1 MVWSSSSRSTPSPEV
16 ALAWGSQ
23 SMRST
28 RRPRAARAAPRLMA
42 VVVLPTPPFWLTT
55 AMIRLGTL
63 GRDYAAGTGGP
74 PSHPAGQLGRVSFA
88 TVFHAPVECRELAT
102 GGGRDAAVEKRQT
115 SVHRRPGGDVPR
127 EGG

>member
-1 MVWSSSSRSTPSPEV
+1 MVWSSASRSTPSPEV

-28 RRPRAARAAPRLMA
+28 RRPRSARAAPRLMA

-74 PSHPAGQLGRVSFA
+74 RRDPAPRLRRGSFA
-88 TVFHAPVECRELAT
+88 RVFHAPVEGGEFAWGVAGPPLWKTANVRSRPELGASQR
-102 GGGRDAAVEKRQT
+102 GR
-115 SVHRRPGGDVPR
+115 SP
-127 EGG
+127 